1 MRFLILLLGFAT
13 AAASAEDVGN
23 LEIYE
28 VIQERFDDVY
38 EETVAE
44 YGRLAEENPGDIVV
58 AIRHCEAIEYFAY
71 SEDYYNPE
79 AEQDAA
85 ECFDELSTRFP
96 GHIESMLVDALRRY
110 DEGVGRD
117 LEFLTENHGGLFN
130 ESQVAQLYS
139 ALSEHRRYSGFE
151 FDTSSAD
158 VACIEAL
165 ERDVATNCRI
175 EAATHLLE
183 HDQPEVAIAILTS
196 PLDPHDEPYYRLSKI
211 QFLADLEASDAIA
224 TVYQSFEQ
232 DDLNDYI
239 RVQLSVHLA
248 GAGLQDEAMG
258 VLDGVSAEYWDA
270 AQLLQARFDVAMSL
284 GDFEAAHGFYYDLR
298 KLDSWSDPLLR
309 TRFELAAQ
317 DMSLGWRMIDLVGLF
332 WLLFAVGLMLLL
344 ALIIPGA
351 VHYRGLVRAKRGLS
365 PGWDPSAWSLK
376 HASYALF
383 IILFVSISSLYIF
396 EYDLFFV
403 SFFGEVWEEP
413 DWLDADLGRMLLGN
427 SLMLAVLIL
436 PLALVKGGWRSLGA
450 SNWSIGK
457 CILVGFGLAILF
469 RILFAIPVAL
479 SPESFGIGEL
489 LLTPTAIRDM
499 YLAYGFLTVFF
510 FIAILTPLVEEIAFR
525 GAILQGFSSQV
536 TWIGSNLLQ
545 ASIFALLH
553 ESLLLFPFYVG
564 LAFVGGVI
572 VRRAGGL
579 LPAIIM
585 HAVFNGTAVSLMW
598 LALSLGPQ

>member
-1 MRFLILLLGFAT
+1 MRRLIWVLGFAAT
-13 AAASAEDVGN
+13 AASAEDVGN
-23 LEIYE
+23 LDIFE
-28 VIQERFDDVY
+28 VIQERLDGVY
-38 EETVAE
+38 EETIAE
-44 YGRLAEENPGDIVV
+44 YGRLAEESPGDVV
-58 AIRHCEAIEYFAY
+58 LAIRYCQAIEYFSY
-71 SEDYYNPE
+71 SEDYYNAD

-85 ECFDELSTRFP
+85 ECYDELLTRFP
-96 GHIESMLVDALRRY
+96 GHIESILADTSRRY
-110 DEGVGRD
+110 DDSVGRD
-117 LEFLTENHGGLFN
+117 LEFLAENHGRLFN
-130 ESQVAQLYS
+130 ESQIARLYY
-139 ALSEHRRYSGFE
+139 ALSEHRRYYGFE
-151 FDTSSAD
+151 TSLAD

-165 ERDVATNCRI
+165 ESDVATNCRI

-183 HDQPEVAIAILTS
+183 HDQTEAAIAILTS
-196 PLDPHDEPYYRLSKI
+196 PLDPYDEPYYRLAKI

-224 TVYQSFEQ
+224 TVYQSFEH
-232 DDLNDYI
+232 DELTDYI

-248 GAGLQDEAMG
+248 DAGLKDEAMR
-258 VLDGVSAEYWDA
+258 VLDGVSAEYWDE
-270 AQLLQARFDVAMSL
+270 AQLLRARYDVAMSL

-298 KLDSWSDPLLR
+298 KLDGWSDPLLR
-309 TRFELAAQ
+309 NRFELAAQ

-344 ALIIPGA
+344 ALFIPGA

-365 PGWDPSAWSLK
+365 PGWDSSVWSLR
-376 HASYALF
+376 HSSYALF
-383 IILFVSISSLYIF
+383 IFLFVSVSSLYIF
-396 EYDLFFV
+396 EYDLFHV

-436 PLALVKGGWRSLGA
+436 PLALLKGRWRSLGA
-450 SNWSIGK
+450 SNWSIGR

-469 RILFAIPVAL
+469 RILFAIPIAL
-479 SPESFGIGEL
+479 TPESFGIGEA
-489 LLTPTAIRDM
+489 LLTPTAIRDL

-510 FIAILTPLVEEIAFR
+510 ITAVLTPLVEEIAFR

-536 TWIGSNLLQ
+536 TWTGSNLLQ
-545 ASIFALLH
+545 AAIFASLH

-585 HAVFNGTAVSLMW
+585 HAVFNGVAVSFMW
-598 LALSLGPQ
+598 LALSLSPP

>member
-1 MRFLILLLGFAT
+1 MMRFLILALGFVA
-13 AAASAEDVGN
+13 AAASADDVGN
-23 LEIYE
+23 LDIYD
-28 VIQERFDDVY
+28 VIKERFDDVY
-38 EETVAE
+38 EETIAE
-44 YGRLAEENPGDIVV
+44 YGRLAEQNPGDIVL
-58 AIRHCEAIEYFAY
+58 AIRHCEAIEYFSY
-71 SEDYYNPE
+71 SEDYYNSD

-85 ECFDELSTRFP
+85 KCFDELSTRFP
-96 GHIESMLVDALRRY
+96 GHIESMLADTSRRY
-110 DEGVGRD
+110 DDNVGSD
-117 LEFLTENHGGLFN
+117 LEFLADNHGRLFN
-130 ESQVAQLYS
+130 QSQVARLYL
-139 ALSEHRRYSGFE
+139 ALSEHLSYYGFE
-151 FDTSSAD
+151 NPLAD

-175 EAATHLLE
+175 QAATHLHRL
-183 HDQPEVAIAILTS
+183 DQTEAAIAILTS
-196 PLDPHDEPYYRLSKI
+196 PLDPYDEPYYRLSKI

-224 TVYQSFEQ
+224 TVYRSFEQ
-232 DDLNDYI
+232 DELTDYI

-248 GAGLQDEAMG
+248 EAGLKNEAMR
-258 VLDGVSAEYWDA
+258 VLDGVSGEYWDA
-270 AQLLQARFDVAMSL
+270 AQLLRARYDVAMSL
-284 GDFEAAHGFYYDLR
+284 GDFEAAHGFYYELR
-298 KLDSWSDPLLR
+298 SLDGWSDPLLR

-317 DMSLGWRMIDLVGLF
+317 DMSLGWRLIDLVGLF
-332 WLLFAVGLMLLL
+332 WLFFAIGLLLFL

-365 PGWDPSAWSLK
+365 PGGDSSVWSLK
-376 HASYALF
+376 HSSYSLF
-383 IILFVSISSLYIF
+383 IFLFVSIASLYIF

-413 DWLDADLGRMLLGN
+413 DWLNADLGRMLLGN

-436 PLALVKGGWRSLGA
+436 PLALLKGRWRSLGA

-457 CILVGFGLAILF
+457 CILVGLGLAVLF
-469 RILFAIPVAL
+469 RILFAIPVAF
-479 SPESFGIGEL
+479 SPESFGLGEA
-489 LLTPTAIRDM
+489 LLTPTAIRDL

-510 FIAILTPLVEEIAFR
+510 ITAILTPLVEEIAFR

-536 TWIGSNLLQ
+536 TWTGSNLLQ
-545 ASIFALLH
+545 AAIFASLH

-585 HAVFNGTAVSLMW
+585 HAVFNGIAVSFMW
-598 LALSLGPQ
+598 LALSLGPP